1 MKERAAG
8 SEPKTE
14 TTAMPSK
21 GGFLYDDEPV
31 IKQTRNQ
38 VKA

>member
-1 MKERAAG
+1 
-8 SEPKTE
+8 
-14 TTAMPSK
+14 MPSK